1 MIELVSLN
9 ASVHITSYLI
19 YHVLHSMNNYKAK
32 KKETHSL
39 KRQRKHQNQTQI
51 HNRFWNYQTG
61 IFYVFLTLNL

>member
-32 KKETHSL
+32 KKGDPQSEETKETSEPD
-39 KRQRKHQNQTQI
+39 TD
-51 HNRFWNYQTG
+51 T
-61 IFYVFLTLNL
+61 